1 MEYMSHHNN
10 EINPDDSNFSFSVED
25 ETRKNELIKRLTF
38 ELDRD
43 EAEPG
48 SGRSRETIFQEL
60 NQVLGLIPKDDKSE
74 ELDVTDIPKGP
85 LTDADL
91 EDMGGRRCACGE
103 PVFQLGVPNEQH
115 CELDTK

>member
-1 MEYMSHHNN
+1 MSQNDPDLSGVIHGSDFSC
-10 EINPDDSNFSFSVED
+10 EIEVA
-25 ETRKNELIKRLTF
+25 KNQLIKRLTF

-48 SGRSRETIFQEL
+48 CGRDRDIIFREL
-60 NQVLGLIPKDDKSE
+60 NEALGLSTSPSDSKPGGHDMTIVDKSN
-74 ELDVTDIPKGP
+74 

-103 PVFQLGVPNEQH
+103 PVFQLGIPNEQH